1 MKHLHCSAAAA
12 LILCATAILPSAA
25 SAQPAAPAAPDTFVT
40 WIEARVLAAIA
51 AKKAAAQAAAEEKK
65 VGDNGN
71 GTANQKEAPS
81 ADSASTSLVDSS
93 AASDFVSLALSLS
106 GLTPTEDD
114 ESKPKSGSITVTAY
128 SLAAGIKGVALTD
141 PQFYKNAT
149 KWRRLALTI
158 GSEDSKPEEVFTDKA
173 STNIGVKFLI
183 INSRD
188 VYSNHAQ
195 NEFNRMDA
203 AVGVFQRLELDDR
216 NRLECVIFRAVT
228 GRAASTADCR
238 TADPTAF
245 AAFLAT
251 NPFDTAQWPSNH
263 AELEKHVDAMAAVN
277 GIVESI
283 AAAKVTALD
292 QVAAA
297 VERIQK
303 ARQLSIAY
311 FTKRRQDEGTDE
323 HRIELIFDYGLS
335 DRLNWTV
342 NGSYDRKDRKKAET
356 KDSDSGRLATEFQAK
371 LTSPGSQVWSAAPV
385 LIAGS
390 AEASKESAADWLIR
404 TQVKV
409 TIPVATGITIP
420 IAYTYASRASEGIE
434 AGPAFKFSLSI
445 DPVRLR
451 ERFR

>member
-1 MKHLHCSAAAA
+1 MKYMHCSAVAA
-12 LILCATAILPSAA
+12 LVVCATAILPSAA
-25 SAQPAAPAAPDTFVT
+25 SAQPAAPDTFVT
-40 WIEARVLAAIA
+40 WIEARVQAAIA

-81 ADSASTSLVDSS
+81 ADSPSTSLVDSS
-93 AASDFVSLALSLS
+93 AASDFVSLALSLT
-106 GLTPTEDD
+106 GLTPTEGD

-141 PQFYKNAT
+141 PQFYKKAT
-149 KWRRLALTI
+149 NWRRLALTI
-158 GSEDSKPEEVFTDKA
+158 GSEASKPEEVFTDKP
-173 STNIGVKFLI
+173 STNIGAKLLI

-188 VYSNHAQ
+188 VYSDHAKK
-195 NEFNRMDA
+195 EFDKMDA

-238 TADPTAF
+238 TTDTTAF

-251 NPFDTAQWPSNH
+251 NPFDVAQWPSNR
-263 AELEKHVDAMAAVN
+263 AVLEKNADAMAAVN
-277 GIVESI
+277 GIVESVS
-283 AAAKVTALD
+283 AAKVIALD
-292 QVAAA
+292 KVAAA
-297 VERIQK
+297 VEQIQK

-311 FTKRRQDEGTDE
+311 FTKLRQDEGTDE
-323 HRIELIFDYGLS
+323 HRLELIFDYGLS

-342 NGSYDRKDRKKAET
+342 NGSYDHKDRQKAET

-371 LTSPGSQVWSAAPV
+371 LTGPGSRVWSAAPV

-390 AEASKESAADWLIR
+390 AEASKESGADWLIR

-409 TIPVATGITIP
+409 TVPVATGITIP
-420 IAYTYASRASEGIE
+420 VAFTYASRATEGVE
-434 AGPAFKFSLSI
+434 AGSAFKFSLSV

>member
-12 LILCATAILPSAA
+12 LVMCVTALLPCAA
-25 SAQPAAPAAPDTFVT
+25 SAQPATPDTFVT
-40 WIEARVLAAIA
+40 WIEARVQAAIA
-51 AKKAAAQAAAEEKK
+51 AKKAAAQAAAEKKK

-71 GTANQKEAPS
+71 GIANQKEAPS
-81 ADSASTSLVDSS
+81 SDSASTSLVDNS
-93 AASDFVSLALSLS
+93 AASDFVSLALSLT
-106 GLTPTEDD
+106 GLTPTADD

-128 SLAAGIKGVALTD
+128 SLAAGIKGVGLTD
-141 PQFYKNAT
+141 PEFYKNAT
-149 KWRRLALTI
+149 NWRRLALTI
-158 GSEDSKPEEVFTDKA
+158 GSEASKPEDVFTDKP
-173 STNIGVKFLI
+173 STNIGAKFLI

-188 VYSNHAQ
+188 VYSTYAKD
-195 NEFNRMDA
+195 EFKTMDA
-203 AVGVFQRLELDDR
+203 AVGVFQQLELNDR

-228 GRAASTADCR
+228 GRVVSTPDCR
-238 TADPTAF
+238 TTDATAF

-251 NPFDTAQWPSNH
+251 NPFDLAQWPSNR
-263 AELEKHVDAMAAVN
+263 AALEKHADAMAAVN

-283 AAAKVTALD
+283 AAAKVIALD
-292 QVAAA
+292 SVAEA

-303 ARQLSIAY
+303 ARQLSVAY
-311 FTKRRQDEGTDE
+311 FTKQRQDEGTNE
-323 HRIELIFDYGLS
+323 HRLELIFDYGLS

-342 NGSYDRKDRKKAET
+342 NGSYDHKDRKKAEM

-371 LTSPGSQVWSAAPV
+371 LTGRGSQVWSAAPV

-390 AEASKESAADWLIR
+390 AEASKESGADWLVR

-409 TIPVATGITIP
+409 TIPVAAGITIP
-420 IAYTYASRASEGIE
+420 VAHTYASRASEGIE
-434 AGPAFKFSLSI
+434 AGSAFRFSLSI

>member
-195 NEFNRMDA
+195 N
-203 AVGVFQRLELDDR
+203 
-216 NRLECVIFRAVT
+216 
-228 GRAASTADCR
+228 
-238 TADPTAF
+238 
-245 AAFLAT
+245 
-251 NPFDTAQWPSNH
+251 
-263 AELEKHVDAMAAVN
+263 
-277 GIVESI
+277 
-283 AAAKVTALD
+283 
-292 QVAAA
+292 
-297 VERIQK
+297 
-303 ARQLSIAY
+303 
-311 FTKRRQDEGTDE
+311 
-323 HRIELIFDYGLS
+323 
-335 DRLNWTV
+335 
-342 NGSYDRKDRKKAET
+342 
-356 KDSDSGRLATEFQAK
+356 
-371 LTSPGSQVWSAAPV
+371 
-385 LIAGS
+385 
-390 AEASKESAADWLIR
+390 
-404 TQVKV
+404 
-409 TIPVATGITIP
+409 
-420 IAYTYASRASEGIE
+420 
-434 AGPAFKFSLSI
+434 
-445 DPVRLR
+445 
-451 ERFR
+451 